1 MSLNPQTDRGAGT
14 DSRLTEQ
21 AVPNVQDHEEII
33 DTGGEEDK
41 SDAENAARDVDDE
54 LPQQMEFQYDFNEP
68 AKNDYRST
76 PLQFQMID
84 ESEEYPSFEQASTV
98 LLPRLTLDDQVG

>member
-1 MSLNPQTDRGAGT
+1 M
-14 DSRLTEQ
+14 TEL
-21 AVPNVQDHEEII
+21 AVPNVRDHEEII

-41 SDAENAARDVDDE
+41 SDAEHADRDVNDE

-98 LLPRLTLDDQVG
+98 LLQRLTLDDQVG